1 MKLTSFLILPALLAT
16 ALRAELPKESDY
28 YTITSIPAPAGE
40 VIEGGGIELIPDGRV
55 AVCTRRGQIWMIENA
70 FEHPAKPAKWTLF
83 A

>member
-40 VIEGGGIELIPDGRV
+40 VIEARLHAHEGTCHFQTP
-55 AVCTRRGQIWMIENA
+55 W
-70 FEHPAKPAKWTLF
+70 PF
-83 A
+83 AMP